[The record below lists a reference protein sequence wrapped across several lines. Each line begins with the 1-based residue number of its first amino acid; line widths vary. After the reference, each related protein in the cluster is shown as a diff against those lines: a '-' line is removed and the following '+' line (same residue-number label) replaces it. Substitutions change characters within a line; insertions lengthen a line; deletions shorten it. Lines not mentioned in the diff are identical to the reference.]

1 MSLSQRLTKF
11 LKATIPGR
19 IRGPVEAVWRK
30 RRQAHWEAV
39 ERARGVLTIGLEH
52 GGRLRLYGDSQ
63 LCRLI
68 YLSNF
73 EAETRSFLEAF
84 LRPGDI
90 FVDVGAN
97 IGLFTV
103 LGARLVGKTGE
114 VHSFE
119 PYPPTFARLQENVAL
134 NGLGNVRCNRMG
146 LSNTKG
152 EADMTVST
160 DGFDAW
166 NSLGRPYMGTA
177 MATKKVQVTTWD
189 DYAH

>member
-1 MSLSQRLTKF
+1 
-11 LKATIPGR
+11 
-19 IRGPVEAVWRK
+19 
-30 RRQAHWEAV
+30 
-39 ERARGVLTIGLEH
+39 
-52 GGRLRLYGDSQ
+52 
-63 LCRLI
+63 
-68 YLSNF
+68 
-73 EAETRSFLEAF
+73 FLEAF

-103 LGARLVGKTGE
+103 LGAQLVGKNGE

-146 LSNTKG
+146 LSGTKG
-152 EADMTVST
+152 EADRTVST

-177 MATKKVQVTTWD
+177 LATKKVQVTTWD
-189 DYAH
+189 DYAQTHGLVGSVSLMKIDVEGWEAHVLEGGTNVLAREDAPTL